1 MTNTAPTLALTRQ
14 DQFGRRVAARLDE
27 GASQLPH
34 DLGERLRAARMQAVA
49 RRKVSSL
56 QPVRAGVVAVSAG
69 GQATLGGGDDN
80 LSLWQRIASALPLI
94 VLLAGLVT
102 IHVVQNERRARELAD
117 VDAALLIDDL
127 PPSAY
132 ADPGFVQ
139 FLKAGD

>member
-1 MTNTAPTLALTRQ
+1 MTHTASALAFARQ
-14 DQFGRRVAARLDE
+14 DQFGRRLAARLDA
-27 GASQLPH
+27 GAAQLPH

-56 QPVRAGVVAVSAG
+56 QTAPAGAVSVSAG
-69 GQATLGGGDDN
+69 GQATLGGGDDRI
-80 LSLWQRIASALPLI
+80 SLWQRVASALPLI

-102 IHVVQNERRARELAD
+102 INVVQNERRAREVAD

-127 PPSAY
+127 PPAAY

-139 FLKAGD
+139 FLKSGD